1 MAAAAASFRQKRPR
15 SLQDYMRTNDKG
27 GWLIVKPTGHGRA
40 ATNNCTKLAL
50 NDLYVGI
57 LFMFIC
63 VHSIT
68 EYAPRP
74 VFRGGARTREVG
86 SRMTAFSA
94 IIDELETAV
103 QSRSDGRRVEIL

>member
-1 MAAAAASFRQKRPR
+1 
-15 SLQDYMRTNDKG
+15 MRTNDKG
-27 GWLIVKPTGHGRA
+27 GWLIVKPTGYRRA

-68 EYAPRP
+68 EYGPRP
-74 VFRGGARTREVG
+74 VF
-86 SRMTAFSA
+86 
-94 IIDELETAV
+94 
-103 QSRSDGRRVEIL
+103 

>member
-1 MAAAAASFRQKRPR
+1 MQWLRRGPAPNWRAAIRRAPIVGVLAAAAASFRQKRPR

-27 GWLIVKPTGHGRA
+27 GWLIVKPTGYRRP

-68 EYAPRP
+68 EYGPRP
-74 VFRGGARTREVG
+74 VFRGGRAK
-86 SRMTAFSA
+86 
-94 IIDELETAV
+94 
-103 QSRSDGRRVEIL
+103 RVRLGQE